1 MEAIQALKRARCT
14 VVVISHKTSMLA
26 GVDKLLVLSMG
37 RVSMF
42 GGRDQVFSKLMGGA
56 PRITAVANNA
66 PAVRQV

>member
-1 MEAIQALKRARCT
+1 
-14 VVVISHKTSMLA
+14 VVISHKTSMLA

-42 GGRDQVFSKLMGGA
+42 GGRDEVFSKLMGGA